1 MTAFSHAPA
10 AMPERKANT
19 IEAAMN
25 VFIGFLPARDAP
37 EPVAASFLNF
47 AYNCKGLSRVPL

>member
-10 AMPERKANT
+10 AMPERKANS

-25 VFIGFLPARDAP
+25 VFIEFLPARDMP
-37 EPVAASFLNF
+37 EPAAASIFNF
-47 AYNCKGLSRVPL
+47 AYNCKGRSRVPL